1 MKYLFA
7 AVLALG
13 TVASFSA
20 AEAAGGCGPGWHR
33 GPYGGCQPNRRVVVV
48 RPAPVVVASG
58 SGRRGAARSR
68 LSLRH
73 RVALRT
79 LPRLLIFF
87 NARQKPRSRGA
98 FFILS
103 KQSWR
108 RLTSSNDD
116 DASSGGANDG
126 GDASPNAC
134 DANGDGANPSA
145 GDASPSAVG
154 PSRDDG
160 RGPSALLPA

>member
-1 MKYLFA
+1 MDA
-7 AVLALG
+7 AAL
-13 TVASFSA
+13 TDISK
-20 AEAAGGCGPGWHR
+20 AG
-33 GPYGGCQPNRRVVVV
+33 
-48 RPAPVVVASG
+48 
-58 SGRRGAARSR
+58 
-68 LSLRH
+68 
-73 RVALRT
+73 
-79 LPRLLIFF
+79 
-87 NARQKPRSRGA
+87 QKPRSRGA
-98 FFILS
+98 FFILY

-145 GDASPSAVG
+145 GDASPSAAD

-160 RGPSALLPA
+160 RGPIALLPA

>member
-1 MKYLFA
+1 
-7 AVLALG
+7 V
-13 TVASFSA
+13 
-20 AEAAGGCGPGWHR
+20 
-33 GPYGGCQPNRRVVVV
+33 
-48 RPAPVVVASG
+48 
-58 SGRRGAARSR
+58 
-68 LSLRH
+68 SLRH

-98 FFILS
+98 FFILY
-103 KQSWR
+103 KQFGR

-116 DASSGGANDG
+116 DASSDGANDG
-126 GDASPNAC
+126 GGASPNAC
-134 DANGDGANPSA
+134 DANGGGPSA
-145 GDASPSAVG
+145 GDASPNAFG